1 MSVWN
6 FLIISLV
13 NLINNDM
20 QFRDYREVIIISAD
34 QTELIS
40 KQQSVFAKDS
50 AGFVERHLKTT
61 ICDEGDCNKKYRDY
75 IKAGSKFNV
84 LLIGKDGGVKATWN
98 RLINTNELFA
108 LIDAMPMRKSEM
120 KELD

>member
-1 MSVWN
+1 MV
-6 FLIISLV
+6 FLTDLAKV
-13 NLINNDM
+13 LL
-20 QFRDYREVIIISAD
+20 QD
-34 QTELIS
+34 QDWFGSS
-40 KQQSVFAKDS
+40 K
-50 AGFVERHLKTT
+50 GFGERHLKTT
-61 ICDEGDCNKKYRDY
+61 ICDEGDCNKKYLDY

-120 KELD
+120 KKLD